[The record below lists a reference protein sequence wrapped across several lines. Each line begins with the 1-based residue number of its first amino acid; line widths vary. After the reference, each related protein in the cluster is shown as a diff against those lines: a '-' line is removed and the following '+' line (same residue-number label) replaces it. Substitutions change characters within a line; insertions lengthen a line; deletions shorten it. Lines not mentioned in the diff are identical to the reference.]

1 MTEQAA
7 LRPSIGS
14 HGATRLPAVTVEG
27 YNAELRDEDDQFLG
41 DRASNRALHDI
52 IEELRARIRE
62 VDEDPLGDDSSEGF
76 GSKKL
81 DEVMKEGSL
90 EARGVIQAATEAF
103 SKELA
108 KVIRRFL
115 RLKAWRDVERLAVGG
130 GLSGSSVGELAIG
143 RTAIELKTAGTAIEL
158 SPIHHPPDEA
168 GLVGAV
174 QLAPRWVFESFD
186 AILALD
192 IGGTKM
198 RAGVVQLN
206 LEKTPDLSAACVW
219 KYEVWRHRDEK
230 PTRDQAVERL
240 AGMLSSL
247 AKRAEREGLRL
258 APFIGI
264 GCPGMIQED
273 GYISR
278 GAQNLPGNWETT
290 RFNLPRR
297 LHEAIPAIGGH
308 ETTVV
313 MHNDAVVQGLSEV
326 PFMQDV
332 ARWGIFTIGTGLGNA
347 VFANR
352 STEAKG

>member
-1 MTEQAA
+1 M
-7 LRPSIGS
+7 
-14 HGATRLPAVTVEG
+14 
-27 YNAELRDEDDQFLG
+27 
-41 DRASNRALHDI
+41 
-52 IEELRARIRE
+52 
-62 VDEDPLGDDSSEGF
+62 
-76 GSKKL
+76 
-81 DEVMKEGSL
+81 
-90 EARGVIQAATEAF
+90 
-103 SKELA
+103 
-108 KVIRRFL
+108 
-115 RLKAWRDVERLAVGG
+115 
-130 GLSGSSVGELAIG
+130 
-143 RTAIELKTAGTAIEL
+143 
-158 SPIHHPPDEA
+158 
-168 GLVGAV
+168 AV
-174 QLAPRWVFESFD
+174 QLR
-186 AILALD
+186 L
-192 IGGTKM
+192 
-198 RAGVVQLN
+198 
-206 LEKTPDLSAACVW
+206 LERV
-219 KYEVWRHRDEK
+219 RHRQV
-230 PTRDQAVERL
+230 DQAVERL